1 MYTKRKRTAGG
12 ICPVG
17 GICPKFKSPTGIP
30 LKTERYMKLYLE
42 KKESCMTGFYKQMM
56 KRIRQEWIDPRN
68 RKWIGATSKKII
80 SKNQD
85 ILVIRYGIS

>member
-1 MYTKRKRTAGG
+1 
-12 ICPVG
+12 
-17 GICPKFKSPTGIP
+17 
-30 LKTERYMKLYLE
+30 MKLYLE

-85 ILVIRYGIS
+85 ILVIRDGIS